1 MHLMTYFGQGRR
13 LGNVSADHKQKC
25 HSGEEHCRRKIDAV
39 CQVIIFED
47 ECCGAERERGR
58 EILSQL
64 MCERGLTTG
73 VVAAYM

>member
-1 MHLMTYFGQGRR
+1 MVKEDV
-13 LGNVSADHKQKC
+13 LGTSVLTTNKSAIVV
-25 HSGEEHCRRKIDAV
+25 RNIV
-39 CQVIIFED
+39 
-47 ECCGAERERGR
+47 AERSMRSARSSFSKMNAAVQRERER